1 MQDSLDEVSVNLIE
15 GGFIGKL
22 KAREN
27 TTYEIDVINHP
38 DVVWVKM
45 HGIKLNCDMQWIV
58 SGNLKTAF
66 TEYCAFQIS
75 YYQTFG
81 VNTKLLPRTVNPVLF
96 QRYL

>member
-38 DVVWVKM
+38 DVDLGENARHK
-45 HGIKLNCDMQWIV
+45 IEL
-58 SGNLKTAF
+58 
-66 TEYCAFQIS
+66 
-75 YYQTFG
+75 
-81 VNTKLLPRTVNPVLF
+81 
-96 QRYL
+96 